1 MKPKQL
7 MLRGLNSFREEQT
20 IDFDMLCADGIFG
33 IFGPTGSGKS
43 SLLDAITLALY
54 GKVERAA
61 KNTQGIL
68 NHAEDK
74 LQVGFT
80 FEMGGANPTIYRVER
95 MYKRTKDN
103 GLKIGSCRLLKY
115 GESAE
120 VLADKERDVTQGIQD
135 ILGLTHDDFTRAVVL
150 PQGKFAEFL
159 SLKGAE
165 RRKMLQRLFHLERYG
180 DEMIEKL
187 KKRLTAFDQR
197 LSEIVAEEQGLGDAS
212 KETLVKL
219 QKEYNLLTKQVDE
232 SNRKNKDTETKLE
245 ELKKLWQLQKD
256 WNQNYHELEEMIRQ
270 DTEMQ
275 ALKLQVKQAE
285 QAIQMMPIYEA
296 WRESEASVKEV
307 KETVKEQERL
317 FHHIQQEE
325 NRIIQLLE
333 TAKQKQVD
341 QEPILQQKK
350 TIAEEGLNILEKLQ
364 EMKPELAIK
373 QTAVNELMINIKQ
386 KKRVLDEELSQHEA
400 LISKRKELQHILNEN
415 KIDHSYRTIIQQA
428 LSEKKDIQYLNEK
441 LEGLRQE
448 WVQQHRQCVKSEDIL
463 KNGHS
468 KSNQLKEKARRLFSS
483 QEVLYHKVVKS
494 EQQAVKLQDF
504 MSNRLNEERLHLME
518 AYKQKASLNLVHD
531 LQEGSACPVCGS
543 THHPNPAKKT
553 KIESE
558 DIIVS
563 KINRYE
569 KFLDNLAKSSNR
581 LENYK
586 IQCESHAANLMM
598 ILDENEVPMMSKY
611 DKEENDPQQLMDSNS
626 IEKLMEQHILDVK
639 AYYQDLI
646 ELKEQIEK
654 VIESKKKNDVEQSK
668 GHSEFEFYLNKQKEL
683 EEKAAQIK
691 QEIEEKK
698 KSWSP
703 SYPPLEE
710 IEEKEES
717 IKRADQKVEKY
728 EEQLN
733 HVFTKQD
740 EIEEKIKKLS
750 EEVHQ
755 DEQKEASYKAQLDS
769 LTKTQQD
776 LIQSLSKLNFDENTD
791 LHAYLQNILQ
801 KMETL
806 LSDRTKFEELL
817 KKTQEDRFEKEK
829 TKEKGLTRLAQ
840 IELQEQKTKERWDEV
855 YQLSI
860 FNTLDA
866 FLNAYAEEAKVKAWV
881 QKLEVYER
889 RKEKLT
895 SDLQDIEKKLSG
907 RQVTEE
913 AVVKLE
919 SQAEALKER
928 YHTLLEERAA
938 CGKEK
943 NIIEKN
949 HQRFVTLEEEK
960 HSCEKEITKLKTLQQ
975 IFRGNG
981 FVEFVAEEQLHQ
993 VCIAAS
999 RRLGDLTHGRYAL
1012 EVDTAGG
1019 FIIRDD
1025 ANGGIRRPV
1034 STLSG
1039 GETFLTS
1046 LALALSL
1053 SEQIQLTGDVP
1064 LQFFFLDE
1072 GFGTLDP
1079 ELLDTVVTSL
1089 EKLHMNRLSIGVIS
1103 HVPELRARLPRK
1115 LIVEPAKPSGE
1126 GSTVHLELL

>member
-7 MLRGLNSFREEQT
+7 TLRGLNSFREEQT
-20 IDFDMLCADGIFG
+20 IDFDALCADGIFG

-80 FEMGGANPTIYRVER
+80 FEMGGVNPTIYCVER

-115 GESAE
+115 GESTE
-120 VLADKERDVTQGIQD
+120 VIADKERDVTQGIQD

-197 LSEIVAEEQGLGDAS
+197 LSEIIAEEQGLGDAS
-212 KETLVKL
+212 KETLQKL
-219 QKEYNLLTKQVDE
+219 QQDYVLLTKQVNE
-232 SNRKNKDTETKLE
+232 SSQKVKDIEIKLE
-245 ELKKLWQLQKD
+245 ELKNLWQLQKE
-256 WNQNYHELEEMIRQ
+256 WNQKYRELEEMIRQ
-270 DTEMQ
+270 EKAMQ
-275 ALKLQVKQAE
+275 ALNQQIKQAE

-296 WRESEASVKEV
+296 WRESEALVEKE
-307 KETVKEQERL
+307 KETVEEQKRL
-317 FHHIQQEE
+317 FQHILEEE
-325 NRIIQLLE
+325 NKVVKQLE
-333 TAKQKQVD
+333 TARERQVD
-341 QEPILQQKK
+341 QEPILQKK
-350 TIAEEGLNILEKLQ
+350 KMIAEEGLKILEKLH
-364 EMKPELAIK
+364 ETKPEITIK
-373 QTAVNELMINIKQ
+373 QTAVHELMTNIKQ
-386 KKRVLDEELSQHEA
+386 KKRVLEEELSHREE
-400 LISKRKELQHILNEN
+400 LISKRKALQHVLNQN
-415 KIDHSYRTIIQQA
+415 KIDHTYRNMIQRA
-428 LSEKKDIQYLNEK
+428 LGEKKDIQFLNEK

-448 WVQQHRQCVKSEDIL
+448 WVQQHRQSVKREKIL
-463 KNGHS
+463 KDCHS
-468 KSNQLKEKARRLFSS
+468 KSHQLKEKARRVFSL
-483 QEVLYHKVVKS
+483 QEVLYHKVVNS
-494 EQQAVKLQDF
+494 EQQAVRLQDF
-504 MSNRLNEERLHLME
+504 LSKRLNEERLHLME
-518 AYKQKASLNLVHD
+518 AYKQKASLDLVHD

-558 DIIVS
+558 DTIVS

-569 KFLDNLAKSSNR
+569 KFLDNLTKSSNR

-586 IQCESHAANLMM
+586 TQCESHAANLMM
-598 ILDENEVPMMSKY
+598 ILEENEVPIMSMN
-611 DKEENDPQQLMDSNS
+611 DKEENDPQELMDSNS
-626 IEKLMEQHILDVK
+626 IGKRMDQHVLDVK

-646 ELKEQIEK
+646 ELKEQIEEL
-654 VIESKKKNDVEQSK
+654 IENKKKNDVEQSR
-668 GHSEFEFYLNKQKEL
+668 GHSEFEFYLGKQKEL

-691 QEIEEKK
+691 EEIEEKK

-703 SYPPLEE
+703 SYPP
-710 IEEKEES
+710 IEEVEVKEES
-717 IKRADQKVEKY
+717 IKQADQEAEKY
-728 EEQLN
+728 EEELN

-740 EIEEKIKKLS
+740 QIEEKVKKLS

-755 DEQKEASYKAQLDS
+755 DEQRAASNKAQLDS
-769 LTKTQQD
+769 LMKIQQD
-776 LIQSLSKLNFDENTD
+776 LIQSLSKLNFNENTD
-791 LHAYLQNILQ
+791 LHAYLQNIQQ

-806 LSDRTKFEELL
+806 LSDRNKYEELL

-829 TKEKGLTRLAQ
+829 AKEKGLTRLAQ
-840 IELQEQKTKERWDEV
+840 IELQEQKTKKRWDEV
-855 YQLSI
+855 YQISI
-860 FNTLDA
+860 FNTQDA
-866 FLNAYAEEAKVKAWV
+866 FLNAYAEESKVKSWV

-913 AVVKLE
+913 ALVKLE
-919 SQAEALKER
+919 SQADALKET

-943 NIIEKN
+943 NILENN
-949 HQRFVTLEEEK
+949 HQRFVILEEEK